1 VSITNDLITISDSV
15 IVDNVEVSRVR
26 VKLGKLS

>member
-1 VSITNDLITISDSV
+1 MSITNDLITISDA
-15 IVDNVEVSRVR
+15 NNVR